1 MRKSNVSVKIE
12 KFKELD
18 RKLKILH
25 QSNIKDQL
33 KVRQPDETI
42 AGDHEAIKLHVSI
55 CEMLAESAVG
65 CVYGIKQIRK
75 IVDLDCLLD
84 SILAVA
90 VPYVLKKTYLR
101 LLFNG
106 YIQQVEDVQMID
118 LSYPKFLQVMRYVVL
133 YDVENYY
140 MHFEGLAV
148 PSKPEEERDDPV
160 EEGKE
165 IFKSKVVED
174 LKRVSEQMFE
184 LANENKNYKQQLE
197 EKDFMMNLSPLN
209 QKRYIEFLDSKDKA
223 EFWHYFCSFNVELN
237 KNDGLIYFVR
247 DFFIEAG
254 GKVDDWP
261 PELLDIC
268 QNMKESILKM
278 MDKLDQM
285 KENYLDTL
293 IDIDYIF
300 YALDEAINAL
310 PSSQKLVKINT
321 NH

>member
-1 MRKSNVSVKIE
+1 MITSPVFCHKLYMRKSNVSVKIE

-106 YIQQVEDVQMID
+106 YI
-118 LSYPKFLQVMRYVVL
+118 
-133 YDVENYY
+133 
-140 MHFEGLAV
+140 
-148 PSKPEEERDDPV
+148 
-160 EEGKE
+160 
-165 IFKSKVVED
+165 
-174 LKRVSEQMFE
+174 
-184 LANENKNYKQQLE
+184 
-197 EKDFMMNLSPLN
+197 
-209 QKRYIEFLDSKDKA
+209 
-223 EFWHYFCSFNVELN
+223 
-237 KNDGLIYFVR
+237 
-247 DFFIEAG
+247 
-254 GKVDDWP
+254 
-261 PELLDIC
+261 
-268 QNMKESILKM
+268 
-278 MDKLDQM
+278 
-285 KENYLDTL
+285 
-293 IDIDYIF
+293 
-300 YALDEAINAL
+300 
-310 PSSQKLVKINT
+310 
-321 NH
+321 